1 MTSLYNFSF
10 HVFQNFCHEIL
21 GSLFFKNSYLQF
33 GTENL
38 AETPFRTGHYSKV
51 PLEKIVSH
59 YLWWKFQNGEPKF
72 FLNFLNYSEVS
83 WNFVMKFWYLKELCL
98 NNMWLKFRV
107 HENFTLWVISIAILW
122 RIIIIIIKKI
132 KPAKTI

>member
-21 GSLFFKNSYLQF
+21 GSLFFKNSYLWF
-33 GTENL
+33 GTWNL

-51 PLEKIVSH
+51 PQEKIVSH

-72 FLNFLNYSEVS
+72 FLNFLNYFEVS
-83 WNFVMKFWYLKELCL
+83 WNFVMKFWYFRELCL
-98 NNMWLKFRV
+98 TNMWLKFHVR
-107 HENFTLWVISIAILW
+107 ENFTFWVISICYLV
-122 RIIIIIIKKI
+122 KNNNNNNNN
-132 KPAKTI
+132 